1 MQFNRKSFSSRRKT
15 GSKKARLLTLFFTG
29 LCISALC
36 AIPVWAAEGETDIPT
51 DPGNGQTITTDD
63 PKPELPNT
71 SSSPGQTPDPSSSS
85 PAVSSEPDL
94 PSSSTPQSSSP
105 EVSTPSSSNSDSWES
120 ASSASSSPW
129 EEPDSSSGTVSEE
142 DPNTTSSDYYVE
154 WNPNNSQNE
163 NNYHDAP
170 PATNTNPPAPI
181 AQAQEDDR
189 SELSSQDWN
198 ELLGLNSYQAN
209 SGDASNPASNTY
221 SLPDIA
227 VGGIFR
233 DEGGTGGGVS
243 TILIIGIIALIL
255 GAAGIAFFIYSQFIY
270 KGRKPKLTEDTHS
283 LDYDGYDDDY
293 DYDPNEPPYG
303 SASTY
308 RESFYSQ
315 HEDTAPLSYDEDP
328 NRDIRSHSDATPSQ
342 TSPGDSDPPK
352 STEEKMKEIDWDKF
366 FKGHQ

>member
-71 SSSPGQTPDPSSSS
+71 SSSPGKLPILPLLPRLSLQNRICLPPVHRKVLPRKS
-85 PAVSSEPDL
+85 PHPPVLTVIPGNPPPL
-94 PSSSTPQSSSP
+94 PALPL
-105 EVSTPSSSNSDSWES
+105 
-120 ASSASSSPW
+120 

-170 PATNTNPPAPI
+170 PATNTNPPDPI

-209 SGDASNPASNTY
+209 PEMLPIRPAI
-221 SLPDIA
+221 PIP
-227 VGGIFR
+227 F
-233 DEGGTGGGVS
+233 
-243 TILIIGIIALIL
+243 
-255 GAAGIAFFIYSQFIY
+255 
-270 KGRKPKLTEDTHS
+270 
-283 LDYDGYDDDY
+283 
-293 DYDPNEPPYG
+293 
-303 SASTY
+303 
-308 RESFYSQ
+308 
-315 HEDTAPLSYDEDP
+315 
-328 NRDIRSHSDATPSQ
+328 Q
-342 TSPGDSDPPK
+342 TS
-352 STEEKMKEIDWDKF
+352 
-366 FKGHQ
+366 Q